1 MMETSP
7 LLARR
12 EIPLRERLQKSLL
25 VLIATVIAAAG
36 AWYLTGASAKLEGRS
51 LLLTGAIVALGLI
64 VSLYF
69 ALKTHDRTKTRE
81 GYRSVRRRIDDDRQ
95 GRGWIS
101 RLSYNLLRFLTGVFV
116 AIGLLIA
123 LAGAGVLALQVYGY
137 LRTGIWRSIS
147 LLSVAAVYLPWLGNP
162 QSWFGLN
169 MIVRDAAGLMPL
181 SLALVLLGVLVA
193 GFAAGLRQGA
203 AR

>member
-1 MMETSP
+1 M
-7 LLARR
+7 
-12 EIPLRERLQKSLL
+12 
-25 VLIATVIAAAG
+25 
-36 AWYLTGASAKLEGRS
+36 
-51 LLLTGAIVALGLI
+51 LTGAIVALGLI

-193 GFAAGLRQGA
+193 GFAAGLRQGT